1 MNTIYHILCF
11 VDDISAFLIF
21 SQPIIATSVVIA
33 IIIFLSL
40 KKRMD
45 TIITILKKTQT
56 GVTNFAGTKN

>member
-56 GVTNFAGTKN
+56 D